1 MIGKGRSISY
11 TQASIAYGWNKDKD
25 MEIVFKEYL
34 MGENPREIAS
44 EFEIIQSQNSR
55 CRNNTLSFVLSPT
68 IEDGKDLSQDELR
81 EMTQRFINE
90 MELQNRQ
97 AIAFV
102 HRDREHTHVHAYVNR
117 IDFNGVAY
125 NDSFIGKRSQH
136 AAERVAHEMGLTTV
150 REVQE
155 QKLLE
160 IQSIRQKIRDIHKEV
175 MREYGPKDFDQY
187 IKRMKQRE
195 VEVIPSINKQNK
207 LQGFRFEYKGHN
219 LKGSEVHRSMSGG
232 KLAIEISKN
241 TSREI
246 FLKQGKAI
254 ELFGKATELSA
265 NMALGITKHVIKR
278 AIQKGLDIGMGI

>member
-1 MIGKGRSISY
+1 MIGKGKSISH
-11 TQASIAYGWNKDKD
+11 TQASIAYGWNQEKDA
-25 MEIVFKEYL
+25 EIVLKEYL
-34 MGENPREIAS
+34 IGEDPREIAS
-44 EFEIIQSQNSR
+44 EFEIIQQQNCR
-55 CRNNTLSFVLSPT
+55 CKNNTMSFVLSPT
-68 IEDGKDLSQDELR
+68 VEDGKDLSQDELR

-102 HRDREHTHVHAYVNR
+102 HRDKEHTHIHAYVNR
-117 IDFNGVAY
+117 IDFKGVAY

-150 REVQE
+150 REVQQE
-155 QKLLE
+155 KLLE
-160 IQSIRQKIRDIHKEV
+160 IQSIRQQIRDIHKEV
-175 MREYGPKDFDQY
+175 MREHEPRNFDQY
-187 IKRMKQRE
+187 IKRMQQRE
-195 VEVIPSINKQNK
+195 VEVIPSINKSQK

-246 FLKQGKAI
+246 FLKEGKAI
-254 ELFGKATELSA
+254 ELLGKATELSV
-265 NMALGITKHVIKR
+265 NMTLGITKHVIKR

>member
-44 EFEIIQSQNSR
+44 EFEIIQAQNSR

-68 IEDGKDLSQDELR
+68 IEDGKELSQDELR

-97 AIAFV
+97 VIAFV

-117 IDFNGVAY
+117 IDFKGVAY

-175 MREYGPKDFDQY
+175 MKEYEPKDFDQY

-195 VEVIPSINKQNK
+195 VKVIPSINRSQK

-246 FLKQGKAI
+246 FLNQGKAI
-254 ELFGKATELSA
+254 ELLGKATELSA
-265 NMALGITKHVIKR
+265 NMTLGITKHVIKR

>member
-1 MIGKGRSISY
+1 MIGKGRSIAY

-25 MEIVFKEYL
+25 TEIVLKEYL
-34 MGENPREIAS
+34 MGETPREIAS
-44 EFEIIQSQNSR
+44 EFEIIQAQNSR

-68 IEDGKDLSQDELR
+68 IEDGNDLSQDELR

-102 HRDREHTHVHAYVNR
+102 HRDKEHTHVHAYVNR

-175 MREYGPKDFDQY
+175 MKEYEPKDFDQY

-195 VEVIPSINKQNK
+195 VDVIPSINRSKK

-232 KLAIEISKN
+232 KLVIEISKN

-254 ELFGKATELSA
+254 ELLGKATELSA